1 MRKTILSLAC
11 AVAILSACE
20 KVSLNTPTANQVNS
34 LKATDT
40 ILIIAPIDSTVVV
53 PPVAV
58 PPYVKQPIVIA
69 PVVVPPYVINTPIA
83 IGPVVV
89 PPYAIPPVVSHSP
102 VVVPPIVTPPVV
114 VPPVVKPPVV
124 VPPVVTPPVVVPP
137 VVKPPVVVPP
147 VVTPPVIVPP
157 VVKPP
162 VVVPPVV
169 VPPVVTPPVTGLSF
183 AKDVMPVLSMCQGC
197 HNHGWTASTVAS
209 TYYTNLVN
217 SGYVNPASY
226 TSSAIYLK
234 LSSGHPGAG
243 NISAANTNKIINW
256 MIQGSKN
263 N

>member
-124 VPPVVTPPVVVPP
+124 VPPVV
-137 VVKPPVVVPP
+137 
-147 VVTPPVIVPP
+147 
-157 VVKPP
+157 
-162 VVVPPVV
+162 